1 MPLGS
6 LCAGLKAQETAL
18 NLLTRQLQK
27 SNLLQHKGMDWT
39 NQSSFTVLKWEADSM
54 NSNFG

>member
-1 MPLGS
+1 LGS
-6 LCAGLKAQETAL
+6 LCVGLKAQETAL

>member
-39 NQSSFTVLKWEADSM
+39 NQSSSLF
-54 NSNFG
+54 SNGRLPP

>member
-6 LCAGLKAQETAL
+6 LCAGLKVQETAL

-39 NQSSFTVLKWEADSM
+39 NQSSFTVLKWEVDSM